1 MRREKGKQL
10 NQYDKINMIYE
21 LMIGVLDL
29 EQVNDPLVS
38 IITDESEGEFYS
50 KKLNRIYTLKSNLN
64 KRLHEED
71 DAEVQELLD
80 SYEDIC
86 KYLCIKMFQY
96 GQNSTTKS
104 SKVEKENYNMKTRKT
119 GSDCRVGTF
128 EKKHGLPPG
137 AIRNKDGRDTRSDKK
152 IGTLRKEALVKK

>member
-1 MRREKGKQL
+1 M

-21 LMIGVLDL
+21 LMIGVLEL

-38 IITDESEGEFYS
+38 VITDESEGKFYS

-80 SYEDIC
+80 CYEDIC

-96 GQNSTTKS
+96 GQK
-104 SKVEKENYNMKTRKT
+104 
-119 GSDCRVGTF
+119 F
-128 EKKHGLPPG
+128 H
-137 AIRNKDGRDTRSDKK
+137 DK
-152 IGTLRKEALVKK
+152 IQ